1 MNNLKKRRE
10 ELSLTQKQVSDT
22 LKIDIR
28 LDQYYEAGQREPK
41 VNAAIKIA
49 EVLKTT
55 VEKLF
60 KDKTII

>member
-28 LDQYYEAGQREPK
+28 HYQYYAAGQREPK
-41 VNAAIKIA
+41 VNADIKI
-49 EVLKTT
+49 EELLKTT